1 MADRKRVKMVA
12 ILKLLGETGTPLTS
26 ADVATALAVKG
37 QEASERAVRLYLLDM
52 DRQGLTVSLGRR
64 RGHTLTE
71 KGRAELQAGQALAR
85 VGMLSARIDTMTY
98 GMTFDL
104 HRRSGGVVV
113 NVSLVERAMLAR
125 HIEEVCTVFAKGYAM
140 GHMAALLGA
149 GEGLGGLVV
158 PEGMVGFCTVCSV
171 TVNGVLL
178 KHGIPTHSRFGG
190 LIELRNGQALR
201 FVELIHYDGTS
212 IDPLEVFIRGGMTDY
227 RGAVASGCG
236 RIGASFR
243 ELPAQSRDLVQSLC
257 DNMADIGLGAL
268 LTLGMPGQPVMD
280 VPVSDGRV
288 GAVIVGGLN
297 PIAILAEHGCRVQP
311 RAMCGLMEYTQLF
324 RYNEL
329 PERLRRLNA

>member
-1 MADRKRVKMVA
+1 MADRKRDKMVA
-12 ILKLLGETGTPLTS
+12 VLKLLAESSIPLTS
-26 ADVATALAVKG
+26 ADIAEMLAARGNEV
-37 QEASERAVRLYLLDM
+37 SERAVRLYLLDM
-52 DRQGLTVSLGRR
+52 DRQGLSVSLGRR
-64 RGHTLTE
+64 RGRTLTE
-71 KGRAELQAGQALAR
+71 KGRAELQAGQALER
-85 VGMLSARIDTMTY
+85 VGLLSARIDTMTY

-113 NVSLVERAMLAR
+113 NVSLADRAMLVK
-125 HIEEVCTVFAKGYAM
+125 HIDEICSVFAKGYAM
-140 GHMAALLGA
+140 GHMVALLGP
-149 GEGLGGLVV
+149 GEGIGGLLV
-158 PEGMVGFCTVCSV
+158 PDGMVGFCTVCSV

-190 LIELRNGQALR
+190 LIELRHGQALR

-212 IDPLEVFIRGGMTDY
+212 IDPLEAFIRSGMTDY

-257 DNMADIGLGAL
+257 DDMADIGLGAL
-268 LTLGMPGQPVMD
+268 LTLGRPGQPVME
-280 VPVSDGRV
+280 VPVSDGRI

-324 RYNEL
+324 RYSEL
-329 PERLRRLNA
+329 PERLQRLNA